1 MPAKSK
7 SVTRKRS
14 KSKCPKSITC
24 KKYTN
29 RGCVYSA
36 NGRKTT
42 RSSLKK
48 RGCSDK
54 RLNGVSAA
62 ARKRVLRRG
71 VSKGRKQ
78 AVRDTK
84 NPQCIVTKAGTCSWY
99 IRGKKTTRAALL
111 AKGFSAAK
119 LAEIKKR
126 SRDSAVRKGV
136 KVMSKKRTAS
146 RSPAKKAA
154 TKKRNASKSPKK
166 ASTKTASKTASKKK
180 SSGKKR
186 GNSKALALWRKIAQ
200 EQGYLLPGDNFKRL
214 PKKGTAAYNKLK
226 AAYDAAKKKAGL

>member
-42 RSSLKK
+42 RSSLRK
-48 RGCSDK
+48 RGCSVK
-54 RLNGVSAA
+54 RLKSVSAA

-71 VSKGRKQ
+71 VSQGRKQ
-78 AVRDTK
+78 AVRKTK

-99 IRGKKTTRAALL
+99 IGGKKTTRAALL

-136 KVMSKKRTAS
+136 KVMASPKKRSAS

-154 TKKRNASKSPKK
+154 KKRTASKSPKK
-166 ASTKTASKTASKKK
+166 RTASKSPKK

-186 GNSKALALWRKIAQ
+186 GNTKALALWRKIAQ
-200 EQGYLLPGDNFKRL
+200 EQGYLIAGDNFQRI
-214 PKKGTAAYNKLK
+214 PKKGTAAYNRLK

>member
-42 RSSLKK
+42 RSSLRK
-48 RGCSDK
+48 RGCSVK
-54 RLNGVSAA
+54 RLKSVSAA

-71 VSKGRKQ
+71 VSQGRKQ
-78 AVRDTK
+78 AVRKTK

-99 IRGKKTTRAALL
+99 IGGKKTTRAALL

-136 KVMSKKRTAS
+136 KVMASPKKRSAS

-154 TKKRNASKSPKK
+154 KKRTASKSPKK
-166 ASTKTASKTASKKK
+166 RTASKSKSPKK

-186 GNSKALALWRKIAQ
+186 GNPKALALWRKIAK
-200 EQGYLLPGDNFKRL
+200 EHGYLLPGDDFKRL
-214 PKKGTAAYNKLK
+214 PKTGTAPYNRLK
-226 AAYDAAKKKAGL
+226 DDYEAAKKKAGL